1 MAADEIELIRSAQQ
15 GDMNAFQELVYSY
28 DKQVIS
34 LAVHYVNNAE
44 DAKDIYQE
52 VFLRVYR
59 GLPRF
64 RFQSSFTTWLFRI
77 VTNVCITHRHR
88 HHRHTHQSLDAG
100 SDGEEQTH
108 GGSDDIACEG
118 TTDRPLLDKEVAAC
132 IEDALHLLSPTQRM
146 VFTLRHYQNYR
157 LKEIASMLECS
168 EGAVKKY
175 LFIATRRMREA
186 LKELYEEGR

>member
-1 MAADEIELIRSAQQ
+1 
-15 GDMNAFQELVYSY
+15 
-28 DKQVIS
+28 
-34 LAVHYVNNAE
+34 VNNAE

-108 GGSDDIACEG
+108 GGSDDIADEG

-186 LKELYEEGR
+186 LKELHEEGR